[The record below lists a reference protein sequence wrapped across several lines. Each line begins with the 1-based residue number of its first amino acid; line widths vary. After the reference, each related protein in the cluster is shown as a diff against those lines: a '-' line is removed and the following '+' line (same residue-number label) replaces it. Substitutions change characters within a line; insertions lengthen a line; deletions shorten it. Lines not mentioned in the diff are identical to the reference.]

1 MVKRRIWNW
10 FHNLQ
15 VQQKIALGYGL
26 SLGIAIVGTAI
37 GILLTDQRQRQ
48 AEALGKD
55 ALEELQLLTRLQVDA
70 LEASVHQDY
79 VEESLFDPEH
89 LPLAYAEW
97 RRDYNRYRQ
106 SWQEFKETE
115 NHTKG
120 EEEIE
125 SAEELAALD
134 AFFEEYE
141 EVQDKYFQTFD
152 QLPSV
157 LDPAAFTPDM
167 GIRFKAALN
176 KLEQRAFL
184 QQTDDLN
191 ADLTNLTAL
200 IRDEY
205 ELAQVAILNATT
217 LRLWLISFTMVG
229 SAAIAGFLSI
239 LTARAIA
246 SPIRK
251 LTLMTQRL
259 ARGDV
264 DVRIPM
270 TGKDEVG
277 RLGKAFNQMAEQLAE
292 SGLLNQQ
299 IQQLHQ
305 TLGDLEKNQAKLI
318 HAEKMS
324 SLGQLVAGIAHE
336 INTPL
341 GVIQASIGNITHALE
356 QALRELPPLLQTLPP
371 EQLADFWTLLDWTR
385 QPQEILSSRE
395 ERQLKRH
402 IQQMLVDLGL
412 VDADILAETLSRM
425 SITAP
430 LDPIL
435 PLLKA
440 ANAPTLLETAYQL
453 AIIQNNSQNIHLA
466 VSQATR
472 IVYALKNYVR
482 QDVMGVPI
490 YASISDGIDT
500 VLTLYQNQIKRGIK
514 IEKKY
519 AALPPVLCYPEEL
532 VQVWSNLINN
542 AIQAM
547 NYRGKL
553 TITTLEQV
561 EYIVVQ
567 ITDVG
572 PGIPSD
578 IQARIFEPFFTTK
591 AVGEGTGL
599 GLSIV
604 KNIVDKHHGKIEL
617 ESTSGYTTFTVW
629 LPLKPA
635 SVELTVVER
644 ESSHSIA

>member
-1 MVKRRIWNW
+1 MVERRVWNW

-26 SLGIAIVGTAI
+26 SLGIAIIGTAI

-55 ALEELQLLTRLQVDA
+55 ALEELQLVTRLQVDA
-70 LEASVHQDY
+70 LEASIHQDD
-79 VEESLFDPEH
+79 VEESLSDPEH
-89 LPLAYAEW
+89 LPLAYTEW
-97 RRDYNRYRQ
+97 RQDYNRYRQ

-115 NHTKG
+115 NHTRG
-120 EEEIE
+120 EEGIE
-125 SAEELAALD
+125 STEELAALD
-134 AFFEEYE
+134 AFFAKYGG
-141 EVQDKYFQTFD
+141 VQDKYFQTFD

-167 GIRFKAALN
+167 GGRFKAALD
-176 KLEQRAFL
+176 KLEQRAFS
-184 QQTDDLN
+184 QRTYELN

-205 ELAQVAILNATT
+205 DLAQIAIYNATT
-217 LRLWLISFTMVG
+217 LRLWLISFTMIG
-229 SAAIAGFLSI
+229 SAAIAGLLSI

-270 TGKDEVG
+270 TGKDEIG
-277 RLGKAFNQMAEQLAE
+277 QLGKAFNQMAEQLAE
-292 SGLLNQQ
+292 SGLLSQQ

-305 TLGDLEKNQAKLI
+305 TLGDLKKNQAKLI

-324 SLGQLVAGIAHE
+324 SLGQLVAGVAHE

-341 GVIQASIGNITHALE
+341 GVIQASIGNITNALE

-371 EQLADFWTLLDWTR
+371 AQLADFLTLLDWTR

-395 ERQLKRH
+395 ERQLKRR
-402 IQQMLVDLGL
+402 IQQTLVDLGL
-412 VDADILAETLSRM
+412 VESDILAEILSRM
-425 SITAP
+425 CITAS

-435 PLLKA
+435 PLLKT

-453 AIIQNNSQNIHLA
+453 SIIQNNSQNIHLA
-466 VSQATR
+466 VGQATR

-482 QDVMGVPI
+482 QDVMGVPT

-514 IEKKY
+514 VEKKY
-519 AALPPVLCYPEEL
+519 AALPPILCYPDEL

-542 AIQAM
+542 AMQAM
-547 NYRGKL
+547 NYRGQL
-553 TITTLEQV
+553 MITTLEHTQYV
-561 EYIVVQ
+561 TVQ
-567 ITDVG
+567 FTDMG
-572 PGIPSD
+572 TGISPD

-591 AVGEGTGL
+591 ALGEGTGL

-604 KNIVDKHHGKIEL
+604 KNIIDKHHGKIEL
-617 ESTSGYTTFTVW
+617 ESTPGRTTFTVR
-629 LPLKPA
+629 LPLAPA
-635 SVELTVVER
+635 PAETIMAAR
-644 ESSHSIA
+644 EKG

>member
-1 MVKRRIWNW
+1 MVNRRIKDW

-37 GILLTDQRQRQ
+37 GILLTDQQQRW
-48 AEALGKD
+48 AEALGRD

-70 LEASVHQDY
+70 LEVSIHQDN
-79 VEESLFDPEH
+79 VEESLSDPER
-89 LPLAYAEW
+89 LPLAYVEW
-97 RRDYNRYRQ
+97 RQDYNRYRQ
-106 SWQEFKETE
+106 VWQEFKETE

-120 EEEIE
+120 EEEVE
-125 SAEELAALD
+125 SAEELSALEM
-134 AFFEEYE
+134 FFEQYGNL
-141 EVQDKYFQTFD
+141 QDKYFQTFD
-152 QLPSV
+152 QLPPV

-167 GIRFKAALN
+167 GIRFKAALD
-176 KLEQRAFL
+176 KLEQRAFS
-184 QQTDDLN
+184 QQTHDLTH
-191 ADLTNLTAL
+191 DLTNLTAL

-205 ELAQVAILNATT
+205 ELAQVAILNAST

-229 SAAIAGFLSI
+229 SAAIAGLLSI

-251 LTLMTQRL
+251 LTLMTQQL
-259 ARGDV
+259 AQGNV

-341 GVIQASIGNITHALE
+341 GVIQASIGNMTAALK
-356 QALRELPPLLQTLPP
+356 QSLRELPPLLQTLPP
-371 EQLADFWTLLDWTR
+371 AQLADFLTLLAWTR
-385 QPQEILSSRE
+385 QPQELLSSRE
-395 ERQLKRH
+395 ERQLKRR
-402 IQQMLVDLGL
+402 IQQTLIDLGL
-412 VDADILAETLSRM
+412 ANADILAETLSRM
-425 SITAP
+425 SIMAP

-435 PLLKA
+435 PLLKT

-466 VSQATR
+466 VGQATR

-490 YASISDGIDT
+490 YASISDGINT

-519 AALPPVLCYPEEL
+519 AALPPVLCHPEEL
-532 VQVWSNLINN
+532 IQVWSNLISN

-547 NYRGKL
+547 NYRGNL
-553 TITTLEQV
+553 TITTAEQAQYV
-561 EYIVVQ
+561 VVQ
-567 ITDVG
+567 ITDMG
-572 PGIPSD
+572 DGIPPE

-617 ESTSGYTTFTVW
+617 ESIPGHTTFTVR
-629 LPLKPA
+629 LPLDPA
-635 SVELTVVER
+635 SVEIAIAEK
-644 ESSHSIA
+644 ESYQKLG